1 MNIASTWHDVDEPSE
16 TAQDRALRLK
26 KYLSGLLLIRIKNQ
40 VDIETARKELVSIS
54 NISKGVNDNDL

>member
-54 NISKGVNDNDL
+54 NISKDVNDNDL

>member
-1 MNIASTWHDVDEPSE
+1 MNIAHTWHDVDEPSE

-26 KYLSGLLLIRIKNQ
+26 KYLSGLLAIKIKTQ

-54 NISKGVNDNDL
+54 NISRGVNDNDL